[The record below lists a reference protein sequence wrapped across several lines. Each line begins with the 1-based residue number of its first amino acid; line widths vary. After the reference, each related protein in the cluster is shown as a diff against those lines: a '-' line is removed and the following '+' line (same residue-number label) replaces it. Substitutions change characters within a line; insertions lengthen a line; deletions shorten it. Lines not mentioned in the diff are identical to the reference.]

1 MCHAVF
7 SCVSSVLASRSIH
20 DASFGRH
27 FCIRCVSTD
36 NMVFRCN
43 AVFYLDAALF
53 SALYVCVSG
62 VPTRI
67 PSYTWQNGLN
77 VSREIMLAPK
87 MSMPAA
93 ITHSSWSML
102 LALRLVGNYDH
113 AVCVY
118 QVCKRRNPRLASVCL
133 NQPVRQVSGPLF
145 QILCVVLTF
154 RCIGCE
160 IHSLWHSFCVAAL

>member
-1 MCHAVF
+1 MF

-36 NMVFRCN
+36 NMAFRCN

-67 PSYTWQNGLN
+67 SSYTWQNGLN
-77 VSREIMLAPK
+77 VSREIMLASK
-87 MSMPAA
+87 TSMPAA

-102 LALRLVGNYDH
+102 LTDDYIS
-113 AVCVY
+113 
-118 QVCKRRNPRLASVCL
+118 ASKIANFNFL
-133 NQPVRQVSGPLF
+133 QVSVG
-145 QILCVVLTF
+145 
-154 RCIGCE
+154 
-160 IHSLWHSFCVAAL
+160 IHALDQFV